1 MVQVA
6 SANRDENQVTELKK
20 ADYLPYLFNLVMPKM
35 FFKSPNRIV
44 MARLYPDVHKHDQQS
59 AEYFEGFQAPC
70 FDLPASLF
78 PDNAPIDKIVFMPTV
93 MLPMGFEAGGV
104 FGPGVLPR
112 DCYPVDLIRTEHE
125 GPMPPLFVGLRSMN
139 ISLASMIDSF
149 LDMYDNP
156 EGEDAF
162 VYEMHATD
170 HHYDDDITEELML
183 RPDFTLSVAYS
194 LPATMRLPSPYPYP
208 CVQAQ
213 DNIYTPDLSKV
224 LMLMPHQLNITVSI
238 LSTVNNPHVP
248 SVAFATMSDEEEC
261 PTFDLPTDVFPI
273 CEGVNRPIFLPKRF
287 MPKGFE
293 ACCVFKPGSLS
304 ELWFIKRIGRFG
316 TPQQQHNCTITPP
329 LFVGKYSRD
338 GECTDMIEEI
348 RMNFDKKARESAKS
362 IASLTLETLGGLSRH
377 ITSTKGFLVMESDK
391 PTPPAGAYSVESY
404 EEASEDG
411 CIAKVTKEC
420 ASKITD
426 TRDDGINTADY
437 QSQFPEL
444 EPEPEPEPEDEGEDV
459 ANKKKC
465 LSCFKIDSDIDVM
478 SHAIA
483 ELTVAELSMLGEE
496 NPVPGVDTELALDQL
511 REVLEN
517 RGEIRSNTDD
527 LMRDHIYRMERDL
540 MLALRQPIR
549 KCCECTVNF

>member
-1 MVQVA
+1 
-6 SANRDENQVTELKK
+6 
-20 ADYLPYLFNLVMPKM
+20 
-35 FFKSPNRIV
+35 
-44 MARLYPDVHKHDQQS
+44 
-59 AEYFEGFQAPC
+59 
-70 FDLPASLF
+70 
-78 PDNAPIDKIVFMPTV
+78 
-93 MLPMGFEAGGV
+93 
-104 FGPGVLPR
+104 
-112 DCYPVDLIRTEHE
+112 
-125 GPMPPLFVGLRSMN
+125 
-139 ISLASMIDSF
+139 
-149 LDMYDNP
+149 
-156 EGEDAF
+156 
-162 VYEMHATD
+162 
-170 HHYDDDITEELML
+170 
-183 RPDFTLSVAYS
+183 
-194 LPATMRLPSPYPYP
+194 
-208 CVQAQ
+208 
-213 DNIYTPDLSKV
+213 
-224 LMLMPHQLNITVSI
+224 
-238 LSTVNNPHVP
+238 
-248 SVAFATMSDEEEC
+248 
-261 PTFDLPTDVFPI
+261 
-273 CEGVNRPIFLPKRF
+273 
-287 MPKGFE
+287 
-293 ACCVFKPGSLS
+293 
-304 ELWFIKRIGRFG
+304 
-316 TPQQQHNCTITPP
+316 
-329 LFVGKYSRD
+329 
-338 GECTDMIEEI
+338 
-348 RMNFDKKARESAKS
+348 
-362 IASLTLETLGGLSRH
+362 
-377 ITSTKGFLVMESDK
+377 MESDK